1 MTNQIKAPKPRKT
14 SSVRHT
20 KAITLDR
27 TKHQPGVPP
36 PEQVEQLLQKIIHPL
51 TFQLMR
57 IYSEMG
63 LRQRTLTLPVML
75 AFVLSLIWRQIGSV
89 SEAVRVL
96 SQDGML
102 WQPPTRVS
110 QQAVNA
116 RLRQMPPALF
126 ERLLLEILPV
136 MHQRWQ
142 DRKRPMTAQLQT
154 ALSHFKRIVAADGS
168 TLDAVVKKVGL
179 LKDEEG
185 NVLAGKML
193 AVLDVANQLPIAVFY
208 TEHSEAHDQSFW
220 EQLIPTIGSG
230 ELVLLDLGFVNYER
244 YGQLSQ
250 KGSYWVT
257 RVKSNMVYEKVSEVR
272 EAGSS
277 RSYLI
282 EIGAYSQG
290 TGQLLRLVEVEY
302 EGKTYNYLTNVLDP
316 ARLSAEEVAYLYRER
331 WRIED
336 AFKSVKR
343 LLGLAYFYSGSL
355 NAVSL
360 QVWATWLLYC
370 VLSDLVDEV
379 ASEVQQP
386 VKRISVEMV
395 YRGLYHYSLARSKG
409 ETLGAAQYLALH
421 QKVLS
426 IVKTPRK
433 QQLRA

>member
-1 MTNQIKAPKPRKT
+1 M
-14 SSVRHT
+14 RHT
-20 KAITLDR
+20 KAIALDR
-27 TKHQPGVPP
+27 TKRQPGVSP
-36 PEQVEQLLQKIIHPL
+36 PERVEQLLEEVIHPL
-51 TFQLMR
+51 SFELMK

-63 LRQRTLTLPVML
+63 MRQRTLTLPVML

-89 SEAVRVL
+89 REAVRVL

-102 WQPPTRVS
+102 WQPPVKVS

-116 RLRQMPPALF
+116 RLRQMPPELF
-126 ERLLLEILPV
+126 EKLLVEILPV
-136 MHQRWQ
+136 MHQRWHS
-142 DRKRPMTAQLQT
+142 RKRPIAAQMKT
-154 ALSHFKRIVAADGS
+154 TLSHFKRIVAVDGS
-168 TLDAVVKKVGL
+168 TLDALVKKVGL
-179 LKDEEG
+179 LKAEEG

-193 AVLDVANQLPIAVFY
+193 AVLDVANHLPVAVFY

-220 EQLIPTIGSG
+220 EQIIPAIGPG

-244 YGQLSQ
+244 YQQLSQ
-250 KGSYWVT
+250 NGSFWVT
-257 RVKSNMVYEKVSEVR
+257 RVKSNMIYEKVSEVR
-272 EAGSS
+272 EAGAA

-282 EIGAYSQG
+282 EIGAYSRG

-302 EGKTYNYLTNVLDP
+302 EGKSYNYLTNVLDP

-355 NAVSL
+355 NVIRL
-360 QVWATWLLYC
+360 QVSATWLLYS
-370 VLSDLVDEV
+370 VLTELVDEV

-395 YRGLYHYSLARSKG
+395 YRGLYHYSVARSKG

-433 QQLRA
+433 KQLRS